1 MSVVFCI
8 AAVAASYVLG
18 SIPTGLWL
26 GLRLR
31 GVDIREHGSHNIG
44 ATNTLRVLG
53 KPLGAA
59 ALAGDMFKGLVPVL
73 AARWL
78 DVWPELPLVC
88 GVAAILGHTF
98 SLFLRFQGGKGVATG
113 AGVFLGLAWL
123 PTLAAAA
130 VFAAVVA
137 LTRMVSAGSIAG
149 AAALVAAL
157 YVMPFSWPVR
167 VMGTLIGALVVWK
180 HRSNIQRILRGE
192 ESRIGGGGGTPA
204 PPAAP

>member
-1 MSVVFCI
+1 MSVVLAI

-59 ALAGDMFKGLVPVL
+59 ALAGDMLKGLVPVL

-137 LTRMVSAGSIAG
+137 ATRMVSAGSIAG
-149 AAALVAAL
+149 AVALVIVL
-157 YVMPFSWPVR
+157 YLMPFSWPVR
-167 VMGTLIGALVVWK
+167 VIGTMIGALVVWK

-192 ESRIGGGGGTPA
+192 ESRIGAGGGTPTPRA
-204 PPAAP
+204 EP

>member
-1 MSVVFCI
+1 MNWAIVPM
-8 AAVAASYVLG
+8 ALAVSYALG

-53 KPLGAA
+53 KPLGAL
-59 ALAGDMFKGLVPVL
+59 ALAGDMLKGFVPVVVAGHL
-73 AARWL
+73 TTN
-78 DVWPELPLVC
+78 PHLPLAC

-98 SLFLRFQGGKGVATG
+98 SLFLRFKGGKGVATG

-123 PTLAAAA
+123 PTLLAAA

-137 LTRMVSAGSIAG
+137 ATRMVSAGSIC
-149 AAALVAAL
+149 AALAL
-157 YVMPFSWPVR
+157 TAVVFVQPFAWPVR
-167 VMGTLIGALVVWK
+167 CITALMAVLIVWK
-180 HRSNIQRILRGE
+180 HRENIRRILRGE
-192 ESRIGGGGGTPA
+192 ESRLGVRK
-204 PPAAP
+204 